1 MRLIQ
6 DCCTWLP
13 FCSIVA
19 LFLTLVQQVSSQR
32 EKNASLA
39 RFLHPPAPFSA
50 SELAFFESIFRFTYS
65 PRDRSVGGKQKNP
78 AMSKNPLP
86 SYPSPTAATGEL
98 EIIIFSSS
106 HIRFS
111 TAELQTGCCKY
122 PSYGGGCSFFSS
134 ATQRREHN
142 SYCGTCTRK
151 QVMRSAL
158 ASLVMISDKTKSH
171 FPKS

>member
-1 MRLIQ
+1 MRLIP
-6 DCCTWLP
+6 DCCTCLP

-19 LFLTLVQQVSSQR
+19 LFLALVQQVSSQR
-32 EKNASLA
+32 EKTASLA

-65 PRDRSVGGKQKNP
+65 PRDRSVGGKQKTP

-111 TAELQTGCCKY
+111 TAALQTGCCKY
-122 PSYGGGCSFFSS
+122 PSYGGGCSFFFFSYPAARTQLILRDLHAKASHALS
-134 ATQRREHN
+134 AGQLGNDFR
-142 SYCGTCTRK
+142 
-151 QVMRSAL
+151 
-158 ASLVMISDKTKSH
+158 
-171 FPKS
+171 